1 MTGALTQAPP
11 RQQLHHEVFAIV
23 WGCLPWSASL
33 LMGERADG
41 LSQVMVICI
50 ILLLKSEKKRGESIT
65 DASRVLRARHET
77 WRPGDG
83 TGLPRAQQDDGC
95 MSETQS
101 HRIC

>member
-41 LSQVMVICI
+41 LSQLMVICI
-50 ILLLKSEKKRGESIT
+50 ILLLKSEKKGVSQSQMHHVSFVPGMRHGGQEMGQ
-65 DASRVLRARHET
+65 ACRELSRTMGACQKHK
-77 WRPGDG
+77 
-83 TGLPRAQQDDGC
+83 
-95 MSETQS
+95 S